1 MGDWCVLTIG
11 WFTFSFETSSDHHGS
26 NFRNSSGKWL
36 NEYWCFHHFGFNYMS
51 HSAQSSFYSA
61 NLDWDP
67 SRLSPIFHFP
77 PLLSSLHPISP
88 FVEKKKGKKK
98 KTFMSVTFLPSSIW
112 SPLLFWSSQHNGFMP
127 FWQLYSVSAQIYI
140 LLNKFVRDCWCLWSK
155 CFWKSF
161 SSDFFSLPFISNACC
176 RQASLTQGQ
185 RKVTL
190 VLHKPKCH
198 PTRRAHVL
206 GIKIM

>member
-1 MGDWCVLTIG
+1 MGDWCALR
-11 WFTFSFETSSDHHGS
+11 FTVSFETSSDHHGS
-26 NFRNSSGKWL
+26 NFRNSSGKWT

-77 PLLSSLHPISP
+77 PLLLSSLHPISP
-88 FVEKKKGKKK
+88 FVEKKEEGK

-161 SSDFFSLPFISNACC
+161 SSDFFP
-176 RQASLTQGQ
+176 
-185 RKVTL
+185 
-190 VLHKPKCH
+190 VLHFKCMLQ
-198 PTRRAHVL
+198 T
-206 GIKIM
+206 GIFNSGAKKGNLSAAQAQMSSNKEGSCPGDKDNVI

>member
-1 MGDWCVLTIG
+1 
-11 WFTFSFETSSDHHGS
+11 
-26 NFRNSSGKWL
+26 
-36 NEYWCFHHFGFNYMS
+36 MS
-51 HSAQSSFYSA
+51 HSAQSSFYPA

-77 PLLSSLHPISP
+77 PLLLSSLHHISP
-88 FVEKKKGKKK
+88 LCRKKEERE
-98 KTFMSVTFLPSSIW
+98 KTFMSVTFLPSSVW

-161 SSDFFSLPFISNACC
+161 SSDFFFFFFPSFISNACC

-190 VLHKPKCH
+190 LLHKPKCH
-198 PTRRAHVL
+198 PTRRAHVP

>member
-1 MGDWCVLTIG
+1 
-11 WFTFSFETSSDHHGS
+11 
-26 NFRNSSGKWL
+26 
-36 NEYWCFHHFGFNYMS
+36 MS

-67 SRLSPIFHFP
+67 SRLSPYLSFP
-77 PLLSSLHPISP
+77 SPPSLLSASHQPLCR
-88 FVEKKKGKKK
+88 KKEEGKKK
-98 KTFMSVTFLPSSIW
+98 KTFMSVTFLPSSVW

-161 SSDFFSLPFISNACC
+161 SSDFFFSSLPFISNACC

>member
-1 MGDWCVLTIG
+1 MSADVFITLVLIICLTQH
-11 WFTFSFETSSDHHGS
+11 SSS
-26 NFRNSSGKWL
+26 L
-36 NEYWCFHHFGFNYMS
+36 
-51 HSAQSSFYSA
+51 YSA

-88 FVEKKKGKKK
+88 FVEKKGKGGEKK
-98 KTFMSVTFLPSSIW
+98 PS
-112 SPLLFWSSQHNGFMP
+112 
-127 FWQLYSVSAQIYI
+127 
-140 LLNKFVRDCWCLWSK
+140 CLWLSCPPAYEALFYFDHRSTMDSCHSGNFIQYQPK
-155 CFWKSF
+155 FTYCLTSLCVTVDA
-161 SSDFFSLPFISNACC
+161 SDQSAFGNLSHLNFFFPLLPFISNACC

-198 PTRRAHVL
+198 PTRRAHVP